1 MRRNCIGA
9 NNIFVG
15 KKEGFR
21 MKKIILFVS
30 LLLLMFPFGAIA
42 QGVALTIPTV
52 QAAAIGDTVVMHV
65 SVNNFS
71 SVTGI
76 GLNINYDP
84 AVATFAGIANTYAGV
99 SFGVNSAT
107 SGVVKMAW
115 VDLTGSASVS
125 ISSGVLVDL
134 KFKYK
139 GGSGAVGF
147 TTSDCSISN
156 SSGSIGAVGYLNGS
170 ITGDQKP
177 VFTAISPITQ
187 VALDTVKFVVKA
199 TDPDAGDVLTYS
211 AVSLPVGAKFDT
223 TTRTFSWVPATG
235 QIGSYK
241 VSFLATDG
249 QLKDSMAVSITITKK
264 QIFVKNPI
272 ADMTLD
278 DNPISHRTVKIKLS
292 SPPVFVYNMGTL
304 TYSVSSGSS
313 AIVAVS
319 IIAPDTLKVQG
330 LKPTIA
336 APIRVVLT
344 AMDTDKSTLSTMF
357 MVTVT
362 GPTGVEV
369 NNIPKEFSL
378 SQNYPNPFNP
388 STSINIGLPVQAP
401 VTMEIYNILGVKVRT
416 LLHGEVMSA
425 GIHQMEWNGKDDAGA
440 SVTSGVYLYRINA
453 GTFQVTKKM
462 MMLK

>member
-1 MRRNCIGA
+1 MTLG
-9 NNIFVG
+9 
-15 KKEGFR
+15 
-21 MKKIILFVS
+21 
-30 LLLLMFPFGAIA
+30 
-42 QGVALTIPTV
+42 TV
-52 QAAAIGDTVVMHV
+52 RTGPNTAV
-65 SVNNFS
+65 SVPITVTNLT
-71 SVTGI
+71 SVGSITLKI
-76 GLNINYDP
+76 AYDP
-84 AVATFAGIANTYAGV
+84 AVVTFTGVANAPNGTLANAANGV
-99 SFGVNSAT
+99 ITLAWSDPTGNSPLT
-107 SGVVKMAW
+107 IVSGK
-115 VDLTGSASVS
+115 
-125 ISSGVLVDL
+125 LVDL
-134 KFKYK
+134 KFTFLT
-139 GGSGAVGF
+139 GSGALTFNTAQCEV
-147 TTSDCSISN
+147 TSGTGSISSN
-156 SSGSIGAVGYLNGS
+156 VVYYNGAIS
-170 ITGDQKP
+170 GDQKP
-177 VFTAISPITQ
+177 VFTAISPITK

-211 AVSLPVGAKFDT
+211 AVGLPTGAKFDT
-223 TTRTFSWVPATG
+223 SRTFSWIPAAA
-235 QIGSYK
+235 QIGSFK
-241 VSFLATDG
+241 VSFLVSDG
-249 QLKDSMAVSITITKK
+249 LLKDSMAVSITITKK

-313 AIVAVS
+313 ALVAVS

-330 LKPTIA
+330 LKPTLV

-401 VTMEIYNILGVKVRT
+401 VMMEIYNILGVKVRT